1 MANSG
6 SSSALPTDY
15 QLGEYK
21 INFVLGIGGFGI
33 TYLAMDVKLSSLVA
47 IKEYFP
53 QSFAFRDRQSTIIPS
68 NGAAA
73 ENYRWGLEQFLK
85 EARALAKFKH
95 NNIVRVLRFFE
106 ANGTAYMVM
115 EYEQGESMES
125 YLRKRGGFLD
135 EKSLSSI
142 FIPVLSG
149 LQAVHKAG
157 LLHLDI
163 KPDNIYLKA
172 DGAPMLIDFGSA
184 SQIAQDGEEKKL
196 VALTPA
202 YTAIENY
209 PDKGEQGPW
218 SDIYSMGATLYRCIT
233 GEQPVNTIDRFEKVG
248 RGYPDPLVLATKL
261 ERPIYSQYIRE
272 CVDWAMKLDPT
283 KRPNSASALQNGLMG
298 KGMNNEEEKGYETNL
313 LRSGYIGIASF
324 DDSLK
329 EEKRSIWTKLLM
341 SLILMSILFI
351 FLVKTGSIT
360 PQQVDDIVSSVV
372 TKIYAVYEPI
382 EDKFARTFRLRRD
395 RVTVP
400 QTAGT
405 RPQEVARPVQQIK
418 RVQGFNPAKQVSN
431 TLAGHVD
438 QVQSLAFM
446 QNGAILASASAD
458 GIIKLWKTETGELI
472 KTLHSQQ
479 NRAGNI
485 SASPDGSLLATISTN
500 NTISVWDAATNTEV
514 AKLVGHSDNVNQI
527 IISPDQ
533 TRLASISDDK
543 TVIVWSIDQKSI
555 VYQFR
560 FSAKLTAVAF
570 SPNGK
575 WLATGDETGE
585 IKYWALS
592 NGTELAKF
600 RANDKKIT
608 SLVYSPNGKWLAS
621 GGVDNFLKL
630 WSVGITD
637 DDRTMRNAPDSVRHM
652 VFSPDNNWLVV
663 IDPGQNIAM
672 WNINTG
678 ELVHQLLTEGS
689 GIQAFALSA
698 DGTLLASAEGTKVK
712 IWATP

>member
-21 INFVLGIGGFGI
+21 INSVLGVGGFGI
-33 TYLAMDVKLSSLVA
+33 TYLAMDVKLSALVA

-53 QSFAFRDRQSTIIPS
+53 QSFAFRDQQSTIIPS
-68 NGAAA
+68 SGPAA
-73 ENYRWGLEQFLK
+73 ENYKWGLEEFLN

-125 YLRKRGGFLD
+125 YLKKRGGFLD

-172 DGAPMLIDFGSA
+172 DGTPMLIDFGSA
-184 SQIAQDGEEKKL
+184 SQIAQDGEEKKI

-218 SDIYSMGATLYRCIT
+218 SDLYSMGATLYRCIT
-233 GEQPVNTIDRFEKVG
+233 GKQPINTIDRFEKIG
-248 RGYPDPLVLATKL
+248 RGYPDPLVPASKL

-272 CVDWAMKLDPT
+272 CVDWAMKMDQ
-283 KRPNSASALQNGLMG
+283 KERPNSAAALQNGLMG
-298 KGMNNEEEKGYETNL
+298 KGMKNVKEKGYETNL
-313 LRSGYIGIASF
+313 LRSGYIGVASVDESF
-324 DDSLK
+324 K
-329 EEKRSIWTKLLM
+329 EEKRSIWAKMLL
-341 SLILMSILFI
+341 SLIFMFIMFI
-351 FLVKTGSIT
+351 FLLKSGSISE
-360 PQQVDDIVSSVV
+360 QQVHGVISSVYTNV
-372 TKIYAVYEPI
+372 YAVYEPI
-382 EDKFARTFRLRRD
+382 EDRFARTFRLRRD
-395 RVTVP
+395 RTTVP
-400 QTAGT
+400 QTAGAK
-405 RPQEVARPVQQIK
+405 PQEVAKPVQQIEQA
-418 RVQGFNPAKQVSN
+418 QGFNPAKQVST
-431 TLAGHVD
+431 TLVGHVD
-438 QVQSLAFM
+438 SVQSLAFI
-446 QNGAILASASAD
+446 QNGKILASASAD
-458 GIIKLWKTETGELI
+458 GIIKLWKTETGELT

-479 NRAGNI
+479 NRAGLI
-485 SASPDGSLLATISTN
+485 SASPDGNLLATISTN
-500 NTISVWDAATNTEV
+500 NTISVWDASSNAEV
-514 AKLVGHSDNVNQI
+514 AKLVGHSDNINQI
-527 IISPDQ
+527 IISSDQ
-533 TRLASISDDK
+533 KRLASISDDR
-543 TVIVWSIDQKSI
+543 TAIVWSIDQKSI
-555 VYQFR
+555 IYQFR
-560 FSAKLTAVAF
+560 YLQKLTSVAF

-585 IKYWALS
+585 VKYWALS

-600 RANDKKIT
+600 RAHNKDVT
-608 SLVYSPNGKWLAS
+608 SIVYSPDGKWLAT
-621 GGVDNFLKL
+621 GGVENFLKL
-630 WSVGITD
+630 WSVGLTEE
-637 DDRTMRNAPDSVRHM
+637 DRSMRDAPDSVRNIL
-652 VFSPDNNWLVV
+652 FSSDNNWLLVLGS
-663 IDPGQNIAM
+663 GQSIAM

-678 ELVHQLLTEGS
+678 ELVHQLPADGS
-689 GIQAFALSA
+689 GIQTFAISA
-698 DGTLLASAEGTKVK
+698 DGKLLASAEGAKVTL
-712 IWATP
+712 WSTP